1 MAVVFA
7 HDFGYVHTGY
17 PWMYGADIFFPPGW
31 FLLLSSLIG
40 FWRVKHWEASIR
52 ATQARGPP
60 TAEEIERDIE
70 TRRTL
75 ENVFHLS
82 GLADHETSQDE
93 IPTPAQLEEARLRR
107 DLHSAGLL

>member
-1 MAVVFA
+1 
-7 HDFGYVHTGY
+7 
-17 PWMYGADIFFPPGW
+17 MYGADLSFPLGW

-40 FWRVKHWEASIR
+40 FWRIKHWEASIR

-82 GLADHETSQDE
+82 GLDDHEASRDE
-93 IPTPAQLEEARLRR
+93 IHIPAQLEPEDAQLRR

>member
-1 MAVVFA
+1 MCC
-7 HDFGYVHTGY
+7 
-17 PWMYGADIFFPPGW
+17 ADLLSPGW

-60 TAEEIERDIE
+60 TAEEIERDIA

-75 ENVFHLS
+75 ENAFHLS
-82 GLADHETSQDE
+82 GLEDYEAVLDE
-93 IPTPAQLEEARLRR
+93 SANPTPQELEEVRLRR
-107 DLHSAGLL
+107 DLRSAGLL